1 MLVVKI
7 HNELRL
13 LFNKL
18 DSLCRLIGYRIAL
31 WRFNFRYC
39 ITVAFVKNLCCFSY
53 AVCAC
58 GYGVNNCSFRVDTIA
73 VANVDILGCCHFKL
87 CACKVSSCFS
97 VTLVN
102 CYLALVRS
110 RSLVDEL
117 RFSRLV
123 SGNSDSFLR

>member
-1 MLVVKI
+1 MLVIKI
-7 HNELRL
+7 YNELSL

-87 CACKVSSCFS
+87 CALEVSSCFS
-97 VTLVN
+97 VTLMN
-102 CYLALVRS
+102 GYLALFRS
-110 RSLVDEL
+110 RSLVYKL

-123 SGNSDSFLR
+123 SGNSDSFL

>member
-1 MLVVKI
+1 MLVFKI
-7 HNELRL
+7 YNELRL

-18 DSLCRLIGYRIAL
+18 DSLCWLIRNRIAL
-31 WRFNFRYC
+31 WCFYLCNS
-39 ITVAFVKNLCCFSY
+39 VAIALVDSLCRFSY

-58 GYGVNNCSFRVDTIA
+58 GNGVDNCSLWIYTIA
-73 VANVDILGCCHFKL
+73 IANEYILGCCHFKL

>member
-18 DSLCRLIGYRIAL
+18 DSLCWLIRNRIAF
-31 WRFNFRYC
+31 WRFNFC
-39 ITVAFVKNLCCFSY
+39 HCVAVALVDSLCCFSY

-58 GYGVNNCSFRVDTIA
+58 GYGVNNCSLWIDTVTIA
-73 VANVDILGCCHFKL
+73 DVDILGCCHFKL
-87 CACKVSSCFS
+87 CALKVSSCFS

>member
-18 DSLCRLIGYRIAL
+18 DSLCWLIRNRIAL
-31 WRFNFRYC
+31 WCFNFC
-39 ITVAFVKNLCCFSY
+39 HSVAVALVDSLCCFSY

-58 GYGVNNCSFRVDTIA
+58 GNGVDNCSFRIDTIA
-73 VANVDILGCCHFKL
+73 IANVDILGCCHFKL